1 MREEFLWVEKYRPK
15 SIEECILPEGL
26 KKTFLEFI
34 ENKEIPNLLL
44 CGTAGVGKTTV
55 ARALCEHL
63 NVDYIMINGS
73 EESGIDVLRSKIKTF
88 ASTVSLRGGRK
99 VVLLDEADYLNP
111 QSTQPA
117 LRGFIE
123 EFSGNCGFIFTCNFA
138 NRLIPPIHSRTSV
151 IDFKTKKAEL
161 PKLAGQFLTR
171 VKNILSIENIN
182 YDEKVVAE
190 LIMKHIP
197 DWRRVL
203 NELQRYS
210 ASGTIDVGVLT
221 DFSQVNIENLC
232 KHLKEKNFGNIR
244 KLKIILLHDSNF
256 RDHAH
261 FRFLRF
267 KHTYITTDK
276 GVSAFDSLRDM
287 KAISGA
293 TLKRYTNRLNVCAVA
308 LKELEKKI
316 TSKKDYREY
325 TPDKI

>member
-26 KKTFLEFI
+26 KKTFLEFVK
-34 ENKEIPNLLL
+34 NKEIPNLLL

-73 EESGIDVLRSKIKTF
+73 EESGIDVLRNKIKTF
-88 ASTVSLRGGRK
+88 ASTVSLSGGRK

-138 NRLIPPIHSRTSV
+138 NRIITPIHSRTSV
-151 IDFKTKKAEL
+151 IDFKTKKNEL
-161 PKLAGQFLTR
+161 PKLAGQFLVR
-171 VKNILSIENIN
+171 VKNILSIENIE

-190 LIMKHIP
+190 LIMKYIP

-203 NELQRYS
+203 NELQRYG
-210 ASGTIDVGVLT
+210 ASGTIDVGILT

-232 KHLKEKNFGNIR
+232 KYLKEKDFGNIR
-244 KLKIILLHDSNF
+244 KWAVDNLDNDPHLLYRKIYDVLITKLKPESVASVVLIIADYVY
-256 RDHAH
+256 
-261 FRFLRF
+261 
-267 KHTYITTDK
+267 K
-276 GVSAFDSLRDM
+276 SAFVVDQEINMIACLTMIMGKCEFS
-287 KAISGA
+287 
-293 TLKRYTNRLNVCAVA
+293 
-308 LKELEKKI
+308 
-316 TSKKDYREY
+316 
-325 TPDKI
+325 

>member
-88 ASTVSLRGGRK
+88 ASTVSLSGGRK

-138 NRLIPPIHSRTSV
+138 NRIITPIHSRTSV
-151 IDFKTKKAEL
+151 IDFKTKKNEL
-161 PKLAGQFLTR
+161 PKLAGQFLVR
-171 VKNILSIENIN
+171 VKNILSIENIE

-203 NELQRYS
+203 NELQRYG
-210 ASGTIDVGVLT
+210 ASGTIDVGILT

-232 KHLKEKNFGNIR
+232 KYLKEKDFGNIR
-244 KLKIILLHDSNF
+244 KWAVDNLDNDPHLLYRKIYDVLITKLKPESVASVVLIIADYVY
-256 RDHAH
+256 
-261 FRFLRF
+261 
-267 KHTYITTDK
+267 K
-276 GVSAFDSLRDM
+276 SAFVVDQEINMIACLTMIMGKCEFS
-287 KAISGA
+287 
-293 TLKRYTNRLNVCAVA
+293 
-308 LKELEKKI
+308 
-316 TSKKDYREY
+316 
-325 TPDKI
+325 

>member
-15 SIEECILPEGL
+15 TIEECILPEGL

-73 EESGIDVLRSKIKTF
+73 EESGIDVLRNKIKTF
-88 ASTVSLRGGRK
+88 ASTVSLSGGRK

-138 NRLIPPIHSRTSV
+138 NRIITPIHSRTSV
-151 IDFKTKKAEL
+151 IDFKTKKNEL
-161 PKLAGQFLTR
+161 PKLAGQFLVR
-171 VKNILSIENIN
+171 VKNILSIENIE

-203 NELQRYS
+203 NELQRYG
-210 ASGTIDVGVLT
+210 ASGTIDVGILT

-232 KHLKEKNFGNIR
+232 KYLKEKDFGNIR
-244 KLKIILLHDSNF
+244 KWAVDNLDNDPHLLYRKIYDVLITKLKPESVASVVLIIADYVY
-256 RDHAH
+256 
-261 FRFLRF
+261 
-267 KHTYITTDK
+267 K
-276 GVSAFDSLRDM
+276 SAFVVDQEINMIACLTMIMGKCEFS
-287 KAISGA
+287 
-293 TLKRYTNRLNVCAVA
+293 
-308 LKELEKKI
+308 
-316 TSKKDYREY
+316 
-325 TPDKI
+325 

>member
-15 SIEECILPEGL
+15 TIEECILPEGL

-34 ENKEIPNLLL
+34 DNKEIPNLLL

-73 EESGIDVLRSKIKTF
+73 EESGIDVLRNKIKTF
-88 ASTVSLRGGRK
+88 ASTVSLSGGRK

-138 NRLIPPIHSRTSV
+138 NRIITPIHSRTSV
-151 IDFKTKKAEL
+151 IDFKTKKNEL
-161 PKLAGQFLTR
+161 PKLAGQFLVR
-171 VKNILSIENIN
+171 VKNILSIENIE

-203 NELQRYS
+203 NELQRYG
-210 ASGTIDVGVLT
+210 ASGTIDVGILT

-232 KHLKEKNFGNIR
+232 KYLKEKDFGNIR
-244 KLKIILLHDSNF
+244 KWAVDNLDNDPHLLYRKIYDVLITKLKPESVASVVLIIADYVY
-256 RDHAH
+256 
-261 FRFLRF
+261 
-267 KHTYITTDK
+267 K
-276 GVSAFDSLRDM
+276 SAFVVDQEINMIACLTMIMGKCEFS
-287 KAISGA
+287 
-293 TLKRYTNRLNVCAVA
+293 
-308 LKELEKKI
+308 
-316 TSKKDYREY
+316 
-325 TPDKI
+325 